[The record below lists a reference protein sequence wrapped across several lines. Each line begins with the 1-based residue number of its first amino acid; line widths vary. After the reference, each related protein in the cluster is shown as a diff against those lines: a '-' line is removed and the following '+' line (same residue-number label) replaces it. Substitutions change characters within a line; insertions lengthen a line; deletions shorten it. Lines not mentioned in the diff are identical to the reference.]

1 MKPFYWHRNLLVSF
15 VLCFLFACSDSKPEF
30 FESDNPS
37 RLSEWNL
44 FDLNKDSL
52 KPNPE
57 TFVYKPKNQLFTDYA
72 HKLRTLWIPAG
83 QSAQLQENEIIYP
96 VGAVL
101 SKTFYYPNNGQGQ
114 MLQSND
120 LGKSVIGLAD
130 NTLIE
135 TRLFV
140 KRTNGWEAFP
150 YVWNEEQNEAFLRV
164 AGSTKNIELVG
175 ELGNTSFTYFI
186 PNENQCSGCHVTEHP
201 KGQMHPLGAI
211 ASQLDA
217 KIGESTD
224 KTYTQELIN
233 RNWLDEAPVT
243 QLTKSWTDTSASTGE
258 RAKAYLNM
266 HCGHCHN
273 PNGAADTS
281 ALILDG
287 SHALPVN
294 MGVCKTP
301 IAAGGGAGDR
311 LYSIVPSAPNQ
322 SIMLYR
328 MLSDKPDE
336 MMPELGR
343 SLIHEEGIE
352 IIKKW
357 IAEMPGACPTT

>member
-1 MKPFYWHRNLLVSF
+1 
-15 VLCFLFACSDSKPEF
+15 
-30 FESDNPS
+30 
-37 RLSEWNL
+37 
-44 FDLNKDSL
+44 
-52 KPNPE
+52 
-57 TFVYKPKNQLFTDYA
+57 
-72 HKLRTLWIPAG
+72 
-83 QSAQLQENEIIYP
+83 
-96 VGAVL
+96 
-101 SKTFYYPNNGQGQ
+101 
-114 MLQSND
+114 
-120 LGKSVIGLAD
+120 
-130 NTLIE
+130 
-135 TRLFV
+135 
-140 KRTNGWEAFP
+140 
-150 YVWNEEQNEAFLRV
+150 
-164 AGSTKNIELVG
+164 
-175 ELGNTSFTYFI
+175 
-186 PNENQCSGCHVTEHP
+186 
-201 KGQMHPLGAI
+201 MHPLGAI

-243 QLTKSWTDTSASTGE
+243 QLAKSWTDTSASTGE

-357 IAEMPGACPTT
+357 ISEMPGTCPPG